1 MYVLLWVVRMKI
13 GEIMDGLV
21 VDIGNENYDGFMWGI
36 SKIGLKDDNELYNID
51 L

>member
-1 MYVLLWVVRMKI
+1 MKI

-21 VDIGNENYDGFMWGI
+21 VDIGNEIYDGFMLGI